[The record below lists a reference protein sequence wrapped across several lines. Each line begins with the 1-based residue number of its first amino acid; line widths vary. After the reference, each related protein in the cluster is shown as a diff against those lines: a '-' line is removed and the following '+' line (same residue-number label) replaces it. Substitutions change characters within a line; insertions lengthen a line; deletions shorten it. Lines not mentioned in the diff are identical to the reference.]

1 MIPIRRD
8 KAEAEYNRSGYKLNP
23 DDDLAVID
31 DSVPVRKEDCK
42 LKFEEEYEEVIYAEK
57 PVQRARSPDP
67 RPSSAARVPET
78 SSRGKKNRHHN
89 HVLVPVDQDMTSLMI
104 SVNHQ
109 QDRSI
114 EPTVDLGHT
123 VDQPVQRK
131 KFDLTRNEISSIMI
145 DSLKAM
151 EFPMK
156 KMSKTRT
163 SRRTTVGKLGWTIFS
178 LLLDSHS

>member
-1 MIPIRRD
+1 M
-8 KAEAEYNRSGYKLNP
+8 KKSSMQKNQFS
-23 DDDLAVID
+23 VILD
-31 DSVPVRKEDCK
+31 QQARQEFQKPLQEVR
-42 LKFEEEYEEVIYAEK
+42 
-57 PVQRARSPDP
+57 
-67 RPSSAARVPET
+67 
-78 SSRGKKNRHHN
+78 KNRHHN

-163 SRRTTVGKLGWTIFS
+163 SRRTTVGKLEWIIFS